1 MQQRQFTISLTCS
14 ALTSLIFQTSN
25 ATDVDR
31 EKVKKP
37 KRRIRLSK
45 QTTSILSC
53 VSGFTV
59 AMMVVLAVPRKRKF
73 VHKQTQTSSTGMD
86 QNDSFCKGF
95 RADRRFTGFIPK
107 VTKNLCTQHPDC
119 FNIGTETD
127 KVLITNTDSQT
138 CQYSSDKEV
147 QANGD
152 NFHQDWHS
160 HLELDMVETDSL
172 NHSQQETTV
181 TCIFIEEKP
190 SVTEDPEIAYPLHE
204 PLHFCS
210 LSENKKRE
218 FHDRDTQ
225 TCSFSERVSIET
237 QTDCPE
243 VTDKGTQF
251 PDEQTLVEEDVY
263 SIPSKGI
270 ATPSLKESDV
280 DASSISSTLVSTPD
294 PTQYSITE
302 ETDAISVQSRRDIT
316 SNDVGPDTRNQR
328 RFSFPE
334 PPQPV
339 VTNQTIPDSKGEPRE
354 CLLAP
359 IGSYQTNN
367 IAIQDSNYVYSKLH
381 RNAWR

>member
-1 MQQRQFTISLTCS
+1 
-14 ALTSLIFQTSN
+14 
-25 ATDVDR
+25 
-31 EKVKKP
+31 
-37 KRRIRLSK
+37 
-45 QTTSILSC
+45 
-53 VSGFTV
+53 
-59 AMMVVLAVPRKRKF
+59 MMVVLAVPRKRKS

-95 RADRRFTGFIPK
+95 RAERIFTGFIPK
-107 VTKNLCTQHPDC
+107 VTKNLSTQHPDC

-138 CQYSSDKEV
+138 CQYSLDKEV

-172 NHSQQETTV
+172 NHSQRETTV

-190 SVTEDPEIAYPLHE
+190 RVTEDPEIAYPLHE

-210 LSENKKRE
+210 HSENNKRE
-218 FHDRDTQ
+218 FHDKDTQ
-225 TCSFSERVSIET
+225 NCSFSETVSTET

-251 PDEQTLVEEDVY
+251 PDEQTLVEEGVY

-270 ATPSLKESDV
+270 ATPSLKESDM

-294 PTQYSITE
+294 PTQYSTAE
-302 ETDAISVQSRRDIT
+302 ETGTIIVQSRREKTDPRKQN
-316 SNDVGPDTRNQR
+316 SDTRNKI
-328 RFSFPE
+328 RFSFPD
-334 PPQPV
+334 PPRYGVANP
-339 VTNQTIPDSKGEPRE
+339 TISDSIGEPRE

-367 IAIQDSNYVYSKLH
+367 IAIQDHNYVYSTLH
-381 RNAWR
+381 RSAWR